1 MEIILNGEKKRFEKT
16 LNAAELVKLLGLDPK
31 TVLVE
36 LNLHAIP
43 RDEMAKVF
51 IRDGDRVEIIGLFGG
66 G

>member
-36 LNLHAIP
+36 LNLQAIP
-43 RDEMAKVF
+43 REEMAKVS
-51 IRDGDRVEIIGLFGG
+51 IREGDRVEIIGLFGG